1 MSEETKNVQPAAAD
15 NSKAAANNAKKQANK
30 NKKPNAFVRF
40 FRWIGRK
47 GKEIFSELKKVTWPT
62 FPKVVKQT
70 GVVLGVILV
79 FLIFVTAVD
88 LGLQELLKLVTNS

>member
-15 NSKAAANNAKKQANK
+15 NAKKQANK

-47 GKEIFSELKKVTWPT
+47 RKEIFSELKKVTWPT

>member
-15 NSKAAANNAKKQANK
+15 NSKAAENNAKKQANK

-47 GKEIFSELKKVTWPT
+47 CKEIFSELKKVTWPT

>member
-1 MSEETKNVQPAAAD
+1 MSEKTQVETTAAK
-15 NSKAAANNAKKQANK
+15 SSEKKVEKNK

-40 FRWIGRK
+40 FRWIGK
-47 GKEIFSELKKVTWPT
+47 KCKEIFSELKKVTWPA

-79 FLIFVTAVD
+79 FLIFITAAD
-88 LGLQELLKLVTNS
+88 YGFQWLLKLVTNS

>member
-1 MSEETKNVQPAAAD
+1 MSEETKNVQPAAAE
-15 NSKAAANNAKKQANK
+15 NVKKQNNK

-40 FRWIGRK
+40 FKGIGK
-47 GKEIFSELKKVTWPT
+47 KFKEIFSELKKVTWPT

-79 FLIFVTAVD
+79 FLIFITAAD
-88 LGLQELLKLVTNS
+88 YGFQWLLKLVTNS

>member
-1 MSEETKNVQPAAAD
+1 MSEESKNVQPAAAD
-15 NSKAAANNAKKQANK
+15 NAKKQANK

-40 FRWIGRK
+40 FKGIGK
-47 GKEIFSELKKVTWPT
+47 KCKEVFSELKKVTWPT

-79 FLIFVTAVD
+79 FLIFVTAAD
-88 LGLQELLKLVTNS
+88 LGLQELLKLVTNN

>member
-15 NSKAAANNAKKQANK
+15 NAKKQANK

-40 FRWIGRK
+40 FKGIGK
-47 GKEIFSELKKVTWPT
+47 KCKEVFSELKKVTWPS

-79 FLIFVTAVD
+79 FLIFVTAAD
-88 LGLQELLKLVTNS
+88 LGLQELLKLVTNN

>member
-30 NKKPNAFVRF
+30 NKKPSAFVRF